1 MNNKCCHLQ
10 DVLEQAII
18 SEQSGRPLEDLP
30 GMSLQQFPYPCS
42 IDDRYVIITKKCQK
56 IRQINYS
63 LQVYIGHFKNLSP
76 IHDIILDLFICNDY
90 QIHCLRK
97 RKETQGNN
105 ASYGARKWSSLGFMV
120 Y

>member
-42 IDDRYVIITKKCQK
+42 IDDRYATRMKK
-56 IRQINYS
+56 R
-63 LQVYIGHFKNLSP
+63 
-76 IHDIILDLFICNDY
+76 
-90 QIHCLRK
+90 
-97 RKETQGNN
+97 
-105 ASYGARKWSSLGFMV
+105 
-120 Y
+120 